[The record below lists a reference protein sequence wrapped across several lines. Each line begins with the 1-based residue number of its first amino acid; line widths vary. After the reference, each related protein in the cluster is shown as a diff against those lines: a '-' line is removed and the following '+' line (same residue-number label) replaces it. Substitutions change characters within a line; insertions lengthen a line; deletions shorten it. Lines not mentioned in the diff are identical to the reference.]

1 MRTNFKGFFFFFW
14 LLVAR
19 KCTKSV
25 AGRKRVDR
33 SFVVS
38 FNRNVVSF
46 NYRKGSYRISL
57 SDISGRFL
65 CQEVAEKDKE
75 DNLRTFYRQYRFI

>member
-1 MRTNFKGFFFFFW
+1 MRTNFKGFFFFFGFS
-14 LLVAR
+14 LQENVR
-19 KCTKSV
+19 RVSRE
-25 AGRKRVDR
+25 GRESIEVCC
-33 SFVVS
+33 
-38 FNRNVVSF
+38 SF

>member
-1 MRTNFKGFFFFFW
+1 MRTNFKGFFFF
-14 LLVAR
+14 LASR
-19 KCTKSV
+19 CKKMYEECRGKEES
-25 AGRKRVDR
+25 R
-33 SFVVS
+33 SKFVVS

-75 DNLRTFYRQYRFI
+75 DNLRSFYRQYRFI

>member
-1 MRTNFKGFFFFFW
+1 MRTNFKGFFFFF
-14 LLVAR
+14 LVSR
-19 KCTKSV
+19 CKKMYEECRGKEES
-25 AGRKRVDR
+25 R
-33 SFVVS
+33 SKF
-38 FNRNVVSF
+38 VVSF